1 MGRDDPRS
9 TILATS
15 VDVVFHTALVF
26 SLFLLF
32 RGHNAPGGGF
42 VGGLVAGAAFVL
54 RYVDGGS
61 AALRR
66 TIPLPPTALLGGGL
80 AIALATGMLPWLDDG
95 ELLDQRDWSVD
106 LPLLGTVKAGTTLL
120 FDVGVY
126 AVVAGL
132 VLALLR
138 TLGAEEGDA

>member
-66 TIPLPPTALLGGGL
+66 TIPLDPTALLGGGL
-80 AIALATGMLPWLDDG
+80 AIASVTAMLPWLGGG
-95 ELLDQRDWSVD
+95 ELLDQHDWSAT
-106 LPLLGTVKAGTTLL
+106 LPLLGTVKAGTALL
-120 FDVGVY
+120 FDAGVY
-126 AVVAGL
+126 SVVAGL

-138 TLGAEEGDA
+138 TLGAEEEDT

>member
-1 MGRDDPRS
+1 MNRDNPRS

-54 RYVDGGS
+54 RYVDGG
-61 AALRR
+61 AAAVRR
-66 TIPLPPTALLGGGL
+66 TIRLVPTALLGGGL
-80 AIALATGMLPWLDDG
+80 AIALATGMLSWLSGD
-95 ELLDQRDWSVD
+95 EFLDQRDWSAD
-106 LPLLGTVKAGTTLL
+106 LPLLGTVKASTTLL

-138 TLGAEEGDA
+138 TLGAQEEDA